1 MSTASKD
8 KGTRAEAAGKGLLIK
23 HTGLNWQRVPGS
35 GALNK
40 AHFLKGDL
48 YVPDE
53 GNLFCVEVKHYKS
66 DHISSKLITDKTS
79 QLSKWWEQALRQ
91 GDEVDKKPLLLF
103 KFDRS
108 KFFVAVEQKPSSR
121 KYKYLYYSEEMVY
134 IAKLEDWLLHED
146 IKFIKG

>member
-108 KFFVAVEQKPSSR
+108 KFFVAFEQKPSSR